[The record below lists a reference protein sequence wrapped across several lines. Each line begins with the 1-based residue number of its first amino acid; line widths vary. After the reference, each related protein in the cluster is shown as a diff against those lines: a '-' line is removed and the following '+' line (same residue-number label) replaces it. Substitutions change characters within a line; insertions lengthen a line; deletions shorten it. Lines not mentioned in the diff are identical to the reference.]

1 MNLKKLISRNLEITI
16 GANMNRFWDIIISHI
31 FNEVKPRLIVE
42 IGSDKGLNTKKILDY
57 CKDVE
62 NAKLISID
70 PSPSFDIE
78 AMKEKYGRKFIP
90 INDLSLNSL
99 KTIYNCDILLIDG
112 DHNWYTVYNELK
124 LIEKNYNQ
132 KNFPIIILHDISW
145 PYGRRDLYYN
155 PDNIPSEFLH
165 DYKQWGMK
173 PNQNKLLKIGGINAD
188 LNNAVNEN
196 TPKNGVL
203 TAIED
208 FLKQTS
214 FKLTFYKINGFNG
227 LGIIFPRNNSF
238 NNFIAK
244 LVYESDIGETVEKF
258 YLEKIIDKNNL
269 LNSQN
274 NQIKILNEKN
284 KQYIKKIETIDNT
297 DLKDE
302 IITLRNNNKKYIEQI
317 KEFNKTKNQTQK
329 LIKVN
334 IRYENQINDL
344 KEFNE
349 VQKEQLLK
357 LNRKNDEY
365 QTEIQNLI
373 KINTKQDDNLKDLN
387 NENNKLSSQLKTFA
401 DSNKDYQNQIQK
413 LITLNSKLQS
423 QIKILEDA
431 NSTYKDTINYF
442 EENNNTLIINN
453 KVLTMNNDELIS
465 EKTNLIKQNSKLV
478 DNNNQLKS
486 INEKLYGENNQ
497 INKINTDLKNEIE
510 IRMKNEN
517 ENNSTIQALN
527 DVNLRLEGDVKQLNE
542 EKEILIN
549 KNNELKQLIGEF
561 KSSNSWKITEP
572 IRKLSFKVKHLFK

>member
-1 MNLKKLISRNLEITI
+1 M

-42 IGSDKGLNTKKILDY
+42 IGSDTGLNTKKILDY
-57 CKDVE
+57 CKEVE

-70 PSPSFDIE
+70 PSPSFDIG

-90 INDLSLNSL
+90 IKDLSLNSL
-99 KTIYNCDILLIDG
+99 KTIQNCDVVLIDG

-155 PDNIPSEFLH
+155 PDSIPSEFLH
-165 DYKQWGMK
+165 DYKQLGMK
-173 PNQNKLLKIGGINAD
+173 PNQNKLLKLGGVNVD
-188 LNNAVNEN
+188 LNNAINEN

-227 LGIIFPRNNSF
+227 LGIIFPKDDSF
-238 NNFIAK
+238 NNFIEE
-244 LVYESDIGETVEKF
+244 LVYESDIGEIVEKF
-258 YLEKIIDKNNL
+258 YLEKLIEKNNL

-274 NQIKILNEKN
+274 DQIKSLNEKN
-284 KQYIKKIETIDNT
+284 KQYINKIEAIEDTN
-297 DLKDE
+297 LNDE
-302 IITLRNNNKKYIEQI
+302 IIILRNNNKKYIEQI
-317 KEFNKTKNQTQK
+317 NEFNKTKNQTQK

-334 IRYENQINDL
+334 IRYENQIKDL

-349 VQKEQLLK
+349 VQKNQLLK
-357 LNRKNDEY
+357 LNKKNIEY

-373 KINTKQDDNLKDLN
+373 KINTEHDNNLKNLN
-387 NENNKLSSQLKTFA
+387 NENNKLTSQLKISV

-431 NSTYKDTINYF
+431 NSTYKDTINYL

-453 KVLTMNNDELIS
+453 KVLTMNNDELFS
-465 EKTNLIKQNSKLV
+465 EKSNLIKQNSNLV

-486 INEKLYGENNQ
+486 INEKLSGENNQ
-497 INKINTDLKNEIE
+497 INKINNDLKNEIE
-510 IRMKNEN
+510 TYIKKEN
-517 ENNSTIQALN
+517 KNNSTIQALN
-527 DVNLRLEGDVKQLNE
+527 EDNLRLEGDVKQLNE
-542 EKEILIN
+542 EKELLIN
-549 KNNELKQLIGEF
+549 KNDKFKQLIDEF
-561 KSSNSWKITEP
+561 ESSNSWKITKP
-572 IRKLSFKVKHLFK
+572 IRKLGFKVKHLFK